1 MTFDELWKIVPGIS
15 RTAMNQVPDALSP
28 DTKRRLEQYS
38 PFEIGAIVR
47 SAINDIEHGS
57 IETLND
63 LVIKQLL

>member
-1 MTFDELWKIVPGIS
+1 MTFDELWEKVPGMS
-15 RTAMNQVPDALSP
+15 STAINQVPNALSHE
-28 DTKRRLEQYS
+28 TKRRLEQYS

-57 IETLND
+57 IETVND